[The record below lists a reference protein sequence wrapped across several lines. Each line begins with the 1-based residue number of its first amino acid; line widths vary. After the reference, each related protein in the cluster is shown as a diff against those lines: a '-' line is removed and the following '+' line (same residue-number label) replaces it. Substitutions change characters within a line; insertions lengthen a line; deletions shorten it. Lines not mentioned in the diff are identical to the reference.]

1 MKIMTNQ
8 NIPCIF
14 TRVVGLFLLV
24 LSHPALSEYQFDV
37 QKVSTNVYAL
47 VGELD
52 QRSADNLG
60 NNSTH
65 AVVLSE
71 DGVILIDSGG
81 SYLGAKQIHEV
92 IKSISDKPVKLVINT
107 GGQDHRWF
115 GNGYFKEQG
124 AQIITSARALE
135 DQHERAEQQL
145 ARLGNLIGEALVGT
159 EPVYADE
166 VFESEKL
173 IQIGGMDLHL
183 YHAGAAHTAGDS
195 FVWLPGQK
203 VMFTGDIVFVE
214 RALGTGPARNV
225 KSWIEVFEKMS
236 AFQPV
241 HIVPGHGH
249 TTDLETAT
257 RDTYDYL
264 NFLYAEISRILDDG
278 VEMGDAVDLDQSRF
292 NYLEVFEDIS
302 RKNAQNL
309 YEQLEFDSF

>member
-1 MKIMTNQ
+1 MTNQ